1 MEKIMKNMLATS
13 ALAAL
18 LAASTA
24 IPAAQAD
31 RDGRGWHGGK
41 HHSHGHRHN
50 NNRHGYW
57 RDGKWI
63 TLGIIGGA
71 AIGAL
76 ADDNCYRTRRGRV
89 VCND

>member
-1 MEKIMKNMLATS
+1 MRNMLVTS
-13 ALAAL
+13 ALAAV
-18 LAASTA
+18 LAAGTA

-41 HHSHGHRHN
+41 HHHYSHRHHH
-50 NNRHGYW
+50 RHGGYW

-63 TLGIIGGA
+63 ALGIIGGA
-71 AIGAL
+71 AIDAL
-76 ADDNCYRTRRGRV
+76 DDDRDCYRTRRGRI